1 MAKRIV
7 AKLVRDK
14 ILHNLH
20 EQGKVV
26 KYRHLEDDTEKK
38 HKMIEKLGEKYK
50 ELFESL
56 IRANGKDVDTD
67 GITDNIA
74 DMLEVM
80 NKIAK
85 LRGINLTTVM
95 ERKKQKLDEKGGY
108 DKWTYIHHIEE

>member
-7 AKLVRDK
+7 DKLVRDN
-14 ILHNLH
+14 IIHHLQ

-26 KYRHLEDDTEKK
+26 KYRHLEEDTEKK
-38 HKMIEKLGEKYK
+38 QKMIEKLGEKYK

-56 IRANGKDVDTD
+56 IHSDQSAEK
-67 GITDNIA
+67 ITDNIA

-95 ERKKQKLDEKGGY
+95 ERKKQKLEEKGGY